1 MLRGAIWER
10 LGLQHLRESFHGS
23 FGNLYFLTKRYRPI
37 MIYHIKNCELAE
49 SLQRDWKF
57 NLHRNILIEWL
68 YFLSFLWRE
77 NTDKNPRSNDKKVQ
91 EPTTNSTYMWYQVRE
106 SNPSHGRERLAP
118 SPPRHR
124 YSLGQEMLTLLYC
137 VSRQLSIWGEKII
150 FIWSL

>member
-10 LGLQHLRESFHGS
+10 LGLQHMGESFHSS
-23 FGNLYFLTKRYRPI
+23 FGNLYSLTKRYRPI

-49 SLQRDWKF
+49 SLQHDWKF

-68 YFLSFLWRE
+68 YFLSFLWRK
-77 NTDKNPRSNDKKVQ
+77 NTDKNPRSNKFNLHV
-91 EPTTNSTYMWYQVRE
+91 TRYQVRE
-106 SNPSHGRERLAP
+106 SNPSHGRGRLAP

-137 VSRQLSIWGEKII
+137 VSRQLSIWGEKTN
-150 FIWSL
+150 FKWSL